1 MNTSMSYLHIILM
14 AATVPAV
21 VSLRYTY
28 HLVGIST
35 TATQSIVGLKNN
47 KKAYFWI
54 GTLWFK
60 FNHEY

>member
-1 MNTSMSYLHIILM
+1 MSYLDIILM

-47 KKAYFWI
+47 IKSLFLDRYFVVQI
-54 GTLWFK
+54 
-60 FNHEY
+60 